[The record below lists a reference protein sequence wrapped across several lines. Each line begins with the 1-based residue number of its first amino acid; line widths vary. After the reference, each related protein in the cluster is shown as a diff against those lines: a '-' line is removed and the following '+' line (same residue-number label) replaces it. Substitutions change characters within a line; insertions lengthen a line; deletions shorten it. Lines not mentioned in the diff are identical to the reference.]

1 MNCDIL
7 GLQSYYRQFGYDRIS
22 KDMVT
27 GLDDASRKGIDGV
40 YYNPNGHP
48 PYIISE
54 AKYNKAKLSK
64 GLADGTDQMDLEW
77 INNRLDRAV
86 SEEHLAAIQDA
97 MEFGDVQSHLF
108 NVKENGRIIVNQ
120 LDDMA
125 KKMK

>member
-1 MNCDIL
+1 MMMGVRESMVFTTIL
-7 GLQSYYRQFGYDRIS
+7 I
-22 KDMVT
+22 
-27 GLDDASRKGIDGV
+27 
-40 YYNPNGHP
+40 NGHP

-108 NVKENGRIIVNQ
+108 IVKENGRIIVNQ

>member
-1 MNCDIL
+1 
-7 GLQSYYRQFGYDRIS
+7 
-22 KDMVT
+22 MVT
-27 GLDDASRKGIDGV
+27 GLDDAGRQGIDGV

-77 INNRLDRAV
+77 IDKRLDRAINKKHARNIRK
-86 SEEHLAAIQDA
+86 SFFSTD
-97 MEFGDVQSHLF
+97 GNVQSHLF
-108 NVKENGRIIVNQ
+108 NVKENGDIIVNQ
-120 LDDMA
+120 LNDMA